1 MGFVDQKII
10 NDKLDLVIS
19 KLMNLD
25 APDAAMDRETT
36 AETQK
41 KGLIARDFGIQE
53 WDWPQGV
60 GLYGLMELQRARG
73 TTEYDGFLLQW
84 VDSNLKRGLPSANV
98 NTTAPFLAV
107 CDLAERLDLP
117 ELKALC
123 RERAEQLMR
132 DFPRTQENGFEH
144 ITSAVGDRNAVHRNR
159 EQLWV
164 DTLFMAIFFLTK
176 MAVRCGNDEWKQAT
190 IHEYLLY
197 LKYLADKKTGLLYH
211 GWTFDGRHNFG
222 NIFWCRGN
230 SWFTYAAPA
239 YLNEMEGSLERA
251 DREFILTGWRNQV
264 DGLLKVQDE
273 CGLWHTV
280 LDDPDTYLE
289 TSGSAAITAGILYG
303 IRKGYL
309 GEAYKAAAVRAVEA
323 LLRTIEADGT
333 VGGVS
338 AGTAIGMN
346 KEHYKN
352 ILIHPMA
359 YGQSLT
365 ALALTEALYL

>member
-1 MGFVDQKII
+1 MNKNIVS
-10 NDKLDLVIS
+10 DKLNLVID
-19 KLMNLD
+19 KLMHLD
-25 APDAAMDRETT
+25 APDGVMDQEPTEEKQR
-36 AETQK
+36 
-41 KGLIARDFGIQE
+41 KGFYARDFGIQE

-60 GLYGLMELQRARG
+60 GLYGLMELQRAKG
-73 TTEYDGFLLQW
+73 TAEFDGFLREW
-84 VDSNLKRGLPSANV
+84 VDGNLKRGLPSANI

-107 CDLAERLDLP
+107 FDLAERCDLP
-117 ELKALC
+117 ELKKLC
-123 RERAEQLMR
+123 QERAEQLMR

-144 ITSAVGDRNAVHRNR
+144 ITSASGDRNGVQRNID
-159 EQLWV
+159 QLWV
-164 DTLFMAIFFLTK
+164 DTLFMAVLFLAK
-176 MAVRCGNDEWKQAT
+176 MAVRYKNDDWKQAT

-222 NIFWCRGN
+222 GIFWCRGN

-239 YLNEMEGSLERA
+239 YLNEMEGCLGSA

-264 DGLLKVQDE
+264 DGLLKVQDA

-280 LDDPDTYLE
+280 LDDPGTYIE

-309 GEAYKAAAVRAVEA
+309 GESYKAAAVRAVEA
-323 LLRTIEADGT
+323 LLGYIGEDGT
-333 VGGVS
+333 VGNVS
-338 AGTAIGMN
+338 AGTSMGMN
-346 KEHYKN
+346 KEHYAQ